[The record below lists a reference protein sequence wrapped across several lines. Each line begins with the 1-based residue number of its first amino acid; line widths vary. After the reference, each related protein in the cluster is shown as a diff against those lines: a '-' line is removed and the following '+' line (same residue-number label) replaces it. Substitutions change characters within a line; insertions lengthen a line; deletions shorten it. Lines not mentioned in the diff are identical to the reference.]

1 MSQNKYENILS
12 EITQKAA
19 LRSKQK
25 LSSINQQDRVKAA
38 VHDYYAALDPL
49 IASQQKTP
57 MIDISIT
64 SLQSDLVFKLDS
76 ILGVKKYD
84 LEILGNNYTDI
95 TISWVQNCF
104 LTNNSK
110 YIRLYFTIDEWH
122 AKMLQSVI
130 GN

>member
-38 VHDYYAALDPL
+38 VYDYYAALDPL

-95 TISWVQNCF
+95 TISWTQNCF